1 MPEWKAISEIEV
13 VDKPG
18 GQVVGCLGKLG
29 TSFGCH
35 GISSSLPVDTKHD
48 AANRLGAIGKT
59 AKV

>member
-13 VDKPG
+13 VDNPD

-29 TSFGCH
+29 TSLGCH
-35 GISSSLPVDTKHD
+35 GESLSLPIGTKHH
-48 AANRLGAIGKT
+48 AANRLGAFGKM